1 MIDRKKK
8 IRIIQI
14 ILVAFCFIFFTFTYN
29 KDNKDIN
36 KKVISKKFKSQI
48 ENNLAKNIK
57 ETDSNIFYNVEY
69 SGVDLSGNR
78 YVIKSEEALTN
89 KSENNLVNMRYV
101 KAIFYFKDNTTL
113 FVNSNNAVYNN
124 KTLDVKFFDDVNA
137 KYNESELFA
146 KEVEY
151 SNSKNLIVIKDNV
164 RINDKNS
171 NMFADQLLFNIK
183 NQSLNITSFKDSK
196 ISANI
201 DLNEKSF

>member
-1 MIDRKKK
+1 MIERKKK
-8 IRIIQI
+8 LRIIQI
-14 ILVAFCFIFFTFTYN
+14 FLITFCFIFFTFTYI

-36 KKVISKKFKSQI
+36 EKVISKKFKNQI
-48 ENNLAKNIK
+48 ENSLAKNNK

-69 SGVDLSGNR
+69 AGRDLSGNR
-78 YVIKSEEALTN
+78 YIIKSEEALTN

>member
-101 KAIFYFKDNTTL
+101 KATFYFKDNTTL